1 MMVPA
6 TSKAFGPSPRKR
18 IYLIAPRNP
27 HNFWSMQAT
36 VDAVGVRALMPN
48 NALATLV
55 ALTPPDVG
63 VEYIYCDEN
72 LDEVRWDAACDLVA
86 LTGYT
91 LHAPRLAEIAAAFR
105 KRGIPVAL
113 GGAFATLDPEQARP
127 LADYF
132 FRGEAEYTWPR
143 FLRDWAAGKAQ
154 SCYEQETFVEMA
166 DSPPPDWSFVR
177 GSDYL
182 YFTVQTSRGCPNRCD
197 FCDAIRIVG
206 RKHRSKPVDAV
217 MAEIRN
223 AHACGAETV
232 FFSDDN
238 FHVRKGYTREL
249 LERVAAWNCELES
262 PLSFSCQAS
271 VTIADDDELLRMLA
285 DARMSVVF
293 LGVESLRKSCLQEV
307 HKAHLHRD
315 NLAERIQAM
324 SRHGILPF
332 IGLIVGFDHDDPTTF
347 EDIERFLDDT
357 GSPIAS
363 ISVLNA
369 PKHTVLHE
377 RLHKLGRIR
386 DQFAGK
392 WHDLTNV
399 VPASMPVDELIA
411 RHREL
416 FARLYEPARFERR
429 AVRWLR
435 NVEYFPDRYRNKKQQ
450 ASKLLKGLQAFRYYL
465 FRARPPQRRMFFNL
479 LRASWRTDRRLLR
492 KAITLATQYCHYSS
506 FVLNSDWQAAKG

>member
-1 MMVPA
+1 MVPA
-6 TSKAFGPSPRKR
+6 DSKAFGPPPRKR

-36 VDAVGVRALMPN
+36 ADAVGVRALMPN

-55 ALTPPDVG
+55 ALTPPEVG

-72 LDEVRWDAACDLVA
+72 LDAVRWDTSCDLVA

-91 LHAPRLAEIAAAFR
+91 LHSPRLVELSAAFR
-105 KRGIPVAL
+105 QRGIPVAL
-113 GGAFATLDPEQARP
+113 GGAFATLDPEQARG

-132 FRGEAEYTWPR
+132 FQGEAEYTWPR
-143 FLRDWAAGKAQ
+143 FLREWTAGHAQ
-154 SCYEQETFVEMA
+154 SSYEQTEFVDLA

-206 RKHRSKPVDAV
+206 RKHRSKPIDSV
-217 MAEIRN
+217 MTEIRN

-238 FHVRKGYTREL
+238 FYVRKGYTREL
-249 LERVAAWNCELES
+249 LERVAAWNSQLES

-271 VTIADDDELLRMLA
+271 VTIADDDAMLRLLA

-293 LGVESLRKSCLQEV
+293 LGVESLRRACLEEV

-315 NLAERIQAM
+315 NLADRIRAM

-332 IGLIVGFDHDDPTTF
+332 IGLIVGFDHDDASTF
-347 EDIERFLDDT
+347 DEIERFLDAT

-369 PKHTVLHE
+369 PKHTVLHD
-377 RLHKLGRIR
+377 RLHALGRIR

-399 VPASMPVDELIA
+399 VPASMPVEELIG

-416 FARLYEPARFERR
+416 FARLYEPERFERR
-429 AVRWLR
+429 AAQWLR
-435 NVEYFPDRYRNKKQQ
+435 NVDYYPTLYRHKKPK
-450 ASKLLKGLQAFRYYL
+450 ASKLLKGLHAFRYYL
-465 FRARPPQRRMFFNL
+465 FQARPQARRMFFHL
-479 LRASWRTDRRLLR
+479 LRESWRTDRRLIR
-492 KAITLATQYCHYSS
+492 KAITIATQYCHYQS
-506 FVLNSDWQAAKG
+506 FVQNADWQAARG